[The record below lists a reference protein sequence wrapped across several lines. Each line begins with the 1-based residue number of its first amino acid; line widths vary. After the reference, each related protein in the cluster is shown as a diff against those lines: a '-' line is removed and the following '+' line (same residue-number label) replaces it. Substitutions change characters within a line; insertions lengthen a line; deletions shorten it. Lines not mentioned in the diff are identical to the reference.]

1 MMNFLMLYA
10 MPVLVGIMFLVI
22 LNVFEGYTK

>member
-1 MMNFLMLYA
+1 MNFLMLYA